1 MTIMHASRQVS
12 FLAWCCA
19 LLSISSRGGVHGIVL
34 FNQQQLK
41 QNNGGGGTNPNQ
53 AKTTN
58 FVNNE
63 KNKKNLQQIQRN
75 IFYVAASAMMLP
87 TDWIDVWINP
97 MMEPPPSSPEE
108 ARRREV
114 VSQILERGWSPDE
127 GFGIPDN
134 EWIYMNSILS
144 QDSDSSTSKY
154 KNSLTSKLVES
165 EKETAARDPST
176 YGEITELGA
185 RQLFQ
190 RMGLFNRRN
199 NKNNSRSQKED
210 EDDDDRF
217 VFYDLG
223 SGVGRLVVQAYMELP
238 NLKSVLGVELS
249 PTRHEAAVTA
259 WSIIGQD
266 AINLR
271 RQHRITTS
279 QEQQNQNRRT
289 SPINND
295 NDDYGDES
303 DAVVDNCRIEFRLG
317 DLLKQDLS
325 NVTHIYLASLCF
337 TDDMM
342 HQIARKLINEAPKL
356 QCVATLRK
364 FPNHLGEE
372 LLLRDDLSNRRD
384 RKALQPQSHRVE
396 MTWTK
401 VQGTGCV
408 VYFYHPSKSR

>member
-12 FLAWCCA
+12 LLVWCCA

-34 FNQQQLK
+34 LNQQQQLK
-41 QNNGGGGTNPNQ
+41 QKNGGGGTNNDQ
-53 AKTTN
+53 ANTPN

-63 KNKKNLQQIQRN
+63 KNRKNLQQIQRN
-75 IFYVAASAMMLP
+75 IFYVAASALMLP
-87 TDWIDVWINP
+87 TDWIDVWVNP

-108 ARRREV
+108 AQRREI

-127 GFGIPDN
+127 GFGIPDH

-144 QDSDSSTSKY
+144 QDADSSS

-165 EKETAARDPST
+165 EKESSSRDPST

-190 RMGLFNRRN
+190 RMGLFHRKTKWLN
-199 NKNNSRSQKED
+199 NND
-210 EDDDDRF
+210 DDVDDDDRF

-249 PTRHEAAVTA
+249 PTRHEAALTA

-266 AINLR
+266 AVNLR
-271 RQHRITTS
+271 RQHMMTIQTNDKQNGRTNPIT
-279 QEQQNQNRRT
+279 
-289 SPINND
+289 D
-295 NDDYGDES
+295 NDDGD
-303 DAVVDNCRIEFRLG
+303 ATVDNCRIEFRQG

-342 HQIARKLINEAPKL
+342 HQIARKLINGAPKL

-372 LLLRDDLSNRRD
+372 LLVRNDGTQNRLPIRRD
-384 RKALQPQSHRVE
+384 KKSLQPQSHRVE

-408 VYFYHPSKSR
+408 VYFYHPSNK